1 MVRAKACL
9 EGCSKS
15 TVSVEIDLRDQSV
28 RCVNNRA
35 GLAVSLS
42 LINIPKVCNQEKGCK
57 SKAGELGAIPVCA

>member
-1 MVRAKACL
+1 M
-9 EGCSKS
+9 
-15 TVSVEIDLRDQSV
+15 SVEIDLRDQSV

-35 GLAVSLS
+35 GLAVGLS